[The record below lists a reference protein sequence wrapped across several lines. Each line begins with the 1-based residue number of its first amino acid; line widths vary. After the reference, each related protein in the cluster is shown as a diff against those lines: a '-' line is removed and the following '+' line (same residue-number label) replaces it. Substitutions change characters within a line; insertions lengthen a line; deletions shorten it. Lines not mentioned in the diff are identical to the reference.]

1 MVRRLRRM
9 KMSAGEKD
17 VGNFPDTQRKSE
29 AHDEKGEAVSE
40 IDKSIVQQEDAV
52 IRLENRAV
60 YHLNEGARRASPE
73 AAPADGAGREERPRP
88 AGPEGTPVRRDRGR
102 DSDPVPPERLED
114 GWLSGEPLPA
124 RPAAEWIAGESEA
137 AAPETKWT
145 AGESAPAGPE
155 TVRLPG
161 GVGGAV
167 PAPGWIAGGE
177 TPVQTPVE
185 EPRPGLTP
193 ASDELRWAEQ
203 ADRAFR
209 RDSRRYDVGFY
220 LY

>member
-1 MVRRLRRM
+1 
-9 KMSAGEKD
+9 MSAAEKD
-17 VGNFPDTQRKSE
+17 VENFPDTQRKSE
-29 AHDEKGEAVSE
+29 AHGEKDGSISE

-52 IRLENRAV
+52 TRIENRVV

-73 AAPADGAGREERPRP
+73 AGPADSAGREERPRP
-88 AGPEGTPVRRDRGR
+88 AGLEGTPVRRDRGR
-102 DSDPVPPERLED
+102 DSDPVPPERPEA

-124 RPAAEWIAGESEA
+124 RPAAEWIAGESKA
-137 AAPETKWT
+137 AASETEWT

-155 TVRLPG
+155 TARLPG
-161 GVGGAV
+161 GAEGTV
-167 PAPGWIAGGE
+167 PPSGWIAVGE